1 MTPNYLSSGSCGRQ
15 EDLIAYLYN
24 EAGRDERAGFERHLK
39 ECAGCS
45 AELKAFQNVRHE
57 LELWQ
62 VPLAPRLDI
71 ALPKSRWQS
80 LGELL
85 ALFPLWMRLAAAGT
99 VVTAA
104 ALVLFSILGTT
115 VSIGSGG
122 VSVAFGQRQTV
133 IERPV
138 DLKPAPVPAGLLT
151 RAEAEALIEQAVTA
165 ARMKSQTET
174 QLQLAVLEQR
184 LNAAHEAKLAT
195 LTRKLHNDYRQ
206 MLAGLNQ
213 PSLREWLFAAN
224 EEPETEVKANEKSN

>member
-1 MTPNYLSSGSCGRQ
+1 MTPNYLSSSACGRQ

-24 EAGRDERAGFERHLK
+24 EASRDERAGFERHLK

-45 AELKAFQNVRHE
+45 ADLKAFQNVRHE

-62 VPLAPRLDI
+62 APFAPRLEI
-71 ALPKSRWQS
+71 TLPKSRWQA

-85 ALFPLWMRLAAAGT
+85 ALFPLWLRLAAAGA

-122 VSVAFGQRQTV
+122 VSVAFGQRQSV
-133 IERPV
+133 IERPA
-138 DLKPAPVPAGLLT
+138 DLKPAPAGLLT
-151 RAEAEALIEQAVTA
+151 RAEAEAMIEQAVAA

-174 QLQLAVLEQR
+174 QVQLAALEQR
-184 LNAAHEAKLAT
+184 LNVAHEAKLAN
-195 LTRKLHNDYRQ
+195 LTRKLRNDYRQ

-224 EEPETEVKANEKSN
+224 EEPETEVKDNEKSN